1 LSGLKQRLS
10 ISKFPPGFS
19 AEKAHQL
26 QMRLSKLIIR
36 EDCLPQK
43 LEYVAG
49 VDVAYFNQVAIA
61 AVVVLDWNSL
71 KFAETK
77 IGLTECRFPYVPTL
91 LSFREAPAIFKALQA
106 LKLKPDIF
114 LIEGH
119 GLAHP
124 YRCGLASHVGVTAK
138 IPTIGVAKSLLC
150 GKVFDSKNENWAPII
165 DKNEIIGAAVITKAS
180 TKPIYVSVGNMVTL
194 KRAISIVIHCIRGS
208 RIPEPIYLAHKIAS
222 EEKGRLQGGFKCR
235 NQCSGSHYIV

>member
-1 LSGLKQRLS
+1 MLELKQKSLD
-10 ISKFPPGFS
+10 SKLPLGFS

-26 QMRLSKLIIR
+26 QLRLSKLIIR

-43 LEYVAG
+43 LKYVAG
-49 VDVAYFNQVAIA
+49 IDVAYFDQIAIA
-61 AVVVLDWNSL
+61 AVAVLNYSGL
-71 KFAETK
+71 KLVETGIGFA
-77 IGLTECRFPYVPTL
+77 ECRFPYIPTL

-114 LIEGH
+114 LIDGH

-124 YRCGLASHVGVTAK
+124 YRCGLASHVGVTAR

-150 GKVFDSKNENWAPII
+150 GKVRVPAHRNWAPII
-165 DKNEIIGAAVITKAS
+165 DKNEIVGVAVTTKSS

-194 KRAISIVIHCIRGS
+194 KKAINIVIHCIRNS
-208 RIPEPIYLAHKIAS
+208 RTPVPIHLAHKVAN
-222 EEKGRLQGGFKCR
+222 EEKIRLQEA
-235 NQCSGSHYIV
+235 I

>member
-1 LSGLKQRLS
+1 LLELKQKLSG
-10 ISKFPPGFS
+10 SKFPLGFS

-26 QMRLSKLIIR
+26 QLRLSKLIIR

-43 LEYVAG
+43 LKYVAG
-49 VDVAYFNQVAIA
+49 VDVAYVNRIAIA
-61 AVVVLDWNSL
+61 AIVVLNYFGL
-71 KFAETK
+71 KLAETK
-77 IGLTECRFPYVPTL
+77 IEFAECRFPYVPTL

-114 LIEGH
+114 LIDGH

-124 YRCGLASHVGVTAK
+124 YRCGLASHVGVTAR

-150 GKVFDSKNENWAPII
+150 GKVSVSTHQNWAPII
-165 DKNEIIGAAVITKAS
+165 DKNEIVGAAVITKSS

-194 KRAISIVIHCIRGS
+194 KKAINIVIHCIRNS
-208 RIPEPIYLAHKIAS
+208 RTPEPIHLAHKVVS
-222 EEKGRLQGGFKCR
+222 EEKAHLREA
-235 NQCSGSHYIV
+235 I